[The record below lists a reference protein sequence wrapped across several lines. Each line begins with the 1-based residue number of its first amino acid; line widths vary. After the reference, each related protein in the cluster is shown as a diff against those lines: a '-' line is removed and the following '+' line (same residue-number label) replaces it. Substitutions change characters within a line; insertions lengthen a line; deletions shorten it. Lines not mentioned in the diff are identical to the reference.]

1 MKANITRMPYFLK
14 LLVIYGISA
23 PAVAI
28 VNITM
33 AYQVYGWGIANFI
46 SFALAG
52 VIPSVLFF
60 AGAISIVFRA
70 KYSRACYI
78 SGWLATAYTS
88 GLHPGV
94 AENISWAVLIYF
106 NTIVAFGVALYL
118 YFGRGAKNYFT

>member
-1 MKANITRMPYFLK
+1 MSANITRMPYFLK

-33 AYQVYGWGIANFI
+33 AYQIYGWGIVNFI

-52 VIPSVLFF
+52 VMPSVLFF
-60 AGAISIVFRA
+60 TGAVSMVFRA
-70 KYSRACYI
+70 KHSRACYI
-78 SGWLATAYTS
+78 SGWLATTYTS

-94 AENISWAVLIYF
+94 VENISWAGLLYF
-106 NTIVAFGVALYL
+106 NTIVAFGVVLYL
-118 YFGRGAKNYFT
+118 YFSRGAKNYFN